1 VELAAPLD
9 VRLARNNTDL
19 RLEAKRSKR
28 DQEFNDANVVAL
40 EEYVMNTDPGQRTV
54 ADRLLDEHDHLRLDN
69 TNLSAAD
76 VAGQVVAAL

>member
-1 VELAAPLD
+1 
-9 VRLARNNTDL
+9 
-19 RLEAKRSKR
+19 
-28 DQEFNDANVVAL
+28 
-40 EEYVMNTDPGQRTV
+40 V